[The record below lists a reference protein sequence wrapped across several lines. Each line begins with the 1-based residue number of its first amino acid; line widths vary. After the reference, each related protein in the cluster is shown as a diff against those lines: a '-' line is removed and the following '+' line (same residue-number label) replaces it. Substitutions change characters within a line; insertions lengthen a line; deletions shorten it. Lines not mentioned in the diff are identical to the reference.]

1 MKPST
6 RRAPLASTAVCRQ
19 WWEEV
24 GYHRGVNGAAG
35 EAGIGMQTANES
47 MTIWAP
53 TISSSSVTGMQP
65 LGDVGCVMGR
75 AGAHDSPFMWG
86 GRGAKS
92 PFSNAPPPPP
102 NRFPKGFFGLAVDTW
117 TMLLG
122 LQPTLV
128 PGGLSPPGMQGLASC
143 DFQQKL
149 GKL

>member
-75 AGAHDSPFMWG
+75 AGAHDSPFVWG
-86 GRGAKS
+86 GRGGKS
-92 PFSNAPPPPP
+92 PFSNASPSNSKKT
-102 NRFPKGFFGLAVDTW
+102 NRKMEIKSSSVSAALNFWPAQLHANDRNV
-117 TMLLG
+117 
-122 LQPTLV
+122 QTL
-128 PGGLSPPGMQGLASC
+128 PC
-143 DFQQKL
+143 N
-149 GKL
+149 